1 MICSWV
7 RKGRKGEIPFYPHQ
21 GLLALWGK
29 GLWRRV
35 RQSLCVDEIH
45 ALQGSVPPSSPRG
58 QFINS
63 ASVLARMVHL
73 LPWIQ
78 RQVDIGVKMARVLWT
93 CFLKANIVELKKT
106 LESPLDSKEIQPIQP
121 KGNQPWTFTGRTDAE
136 AEAPTWP
143 SDVKSWLIGKDSDAG
158 KDWRQGEK
166 ETTEDELVGWHH
178 QLNGHEFQETSGDSE
193 GQGSLAFCSPW
204 GSRTVRHA
212 LATEQQQKAKI
223 KLETSKGLQ
232 SSYSIGL
239 SS

>member
-1 MICSWV
+1 MCQCFIRDPGPHAHSTGVSQAVACHPLWEVLEPLSSSRQLPAIFRDLTGHQPMICSWV

-78 RQVDIGVKMARVLWT
+78 RQVDIGVKMARVL
-93 CFLKANIVELKKT
+93 
-106 LESPLDSKEIQPIQP
+106 
-121 KGNQPWTFTGRTDAE
+121 
-136 AEAPTWP
+136 
-143 SDVKSWLIGKDSDAG
+143 
-158 KDWRQGEK
+158 
-166 ETTEDELVGWHH
+166 
-178 QLNGHEFQETSGDSE
+178 
-193 GQGSLAFCSPW
+193 
-204 GSRTVRHA
+204 
-212 LATEQQQKAKI
+212 
-223 KLETSKGLQ
+223 
-232 SSYSIGL
+232 
-239 SS
+239 